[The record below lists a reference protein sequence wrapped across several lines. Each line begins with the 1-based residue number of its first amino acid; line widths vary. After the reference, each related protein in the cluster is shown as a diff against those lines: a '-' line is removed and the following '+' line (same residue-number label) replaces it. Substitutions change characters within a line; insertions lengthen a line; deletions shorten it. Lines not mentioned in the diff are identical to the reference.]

1 MLWSNGVYC
10 DAVYCFLGGV
20 VLLALAVLTPSFH
33 YIPKASLAA
42 IIISAVLTMVDYRSV
57 VVLWR
62 VRSMFSLFVE
72 HEILHMLFKLNSLV
86 TVITLM

>member
-1 MLWSNGVYC
+1 MLESIVSMLWSNGVYC
-10 DAVYCFLGGV
+10 HGVLCFLGGV

-33 YIPKASLAA
+33 YIPKTSLAA

-62 VRSMFSLFVE
+62 VRSMFRLFVE
-72 HEILHMLFKLNSLV
+72 H
-86 TVITLM
+86 